1 MCKYEKRQVRVRTF
15 RSIDYI
21 CRIGG
26 DEFGVLIFDSIENMD
41 ELLKQMDQEIIK
53 YNRNNRYYLSIARG
67 VSFLKDTE
75 GKQKKISDWKYEA
88 DQDMYCNKKRR
99 NINDRL

>member
-1 MCKYEKRQVRVRTF
+1 MKTTRDDIRNIAIIAHVDHGKTTLV
-15 RSIDYI
+15 
-21 CRIGG
+21 
-26 DEFGVLIFDSIENMD
+26 D
-41 ELLKQMDQEIIK
+41 ELLKQMDQEIVK

-99 NINDRL
+99 NMNDRL

>member
-1 MCKYEKRQVRVRTF
+1 MENVTGSAGMNFVCLF
-15 RSIDYI
+15 
-21 CRIGG
+21 
-26 DEFGVLIFDSIENMD
+26 FDSIENMD

-53 YNRNNRYYLSIARG
+53 YNRNNRYYLSITRG

-88 DQDMYCNKKRR
+88 DQDMYCNKKRGE
-99 NINDRL
+99 I

>member
-1 MCKYEKRQVRVRTF
+1 MENVTGSAGMNLCAY
-15 RSIDYI
+15 
-21 CRIGG
+21 
-26 DEFGVLIFDSIENMD
+26 FDSIENMD

-53 YNRNNRYYLSIARG
+53 YNRNNRYYLSITRG

-88 DQDMYCNKKRR
+88 DQDMYCNKRGE
-99 NINDRL
+99 I

>member
-1 MCKYEKRQVRVRTF
+1 MKTTRDDIRNIAIIAHVDHGKTTLV
-15 RSIDYI
+15 
-21 CRIGG
+21 
-26 DEFGVLIFDSIENMD
+26 D

>member
-1 MCKYEKRQVRVRTF
+1 MKKTRDDIRNIAIIAHVDHGKTTLV
-15 RSIDYI
+15 
-21 CRIGG
+21 
-26 DEFGVLIFDSIENMD
+26 D

-99 NINDRL
+99 NMNDRL

>member
-1 MCKYEKRQVRVRTF
+1 MYLQHMENVTGSAGMNFVCLFLIQYENV
-15 RSIDYI
+15 
-21 CRIGG
+21 
-26 DEFGVLIFDSIENMD
+26 D

>member
-1 MCKYEKRQVRVRTF
+1 MKTTRDDIRNIAIIAHVDHGKTTLV
-15 RSIDYI
+15 
-21 CRIGG
+21 
-26 DEFGVLIFDSIENMD
+26 D

-53 YNRNNRYYLSIARG
+53 YNRNNRYYLSITRG